1 MRRMWLRVTL
11 VAVLGAGVTAGYFA
25 FLTGQRIAE
34 AQRAGR
40 AFDAGA
46 WELRLSLA
54 ELRAA
59 QQAYVAEGQDRDYW
73 VADVAARIEDLAVE
87 LATLSSMSTLPAT
100 PAALDEAA
108 SLIEALV
115 RMDERARDHAA
126 ADQELM
132 ASDLIFTDG
141 IELGRSAADQVAR
154 ARLVEREARE
164 AAASRQRQLQLVAVG
179 GAVGAG
185 VLFALLIFP
194 SPAGRPTAAHNAPR
208 DLPTEDV
215 REPTPPEGRLF
226 LDLEP
231 SEGHHA
237 TAAESVSGTPSPAP
251 DLRLAADL
259 CTDLGCSANAAELSP
274 LLARAAQLLNASCVI
289 VWVRDGTG
297 NALRPA
303 IAHGYPAAALAR
315 LGTIPCDSDNVTAAA
330 YRDARM
336 QVIPGDAD
344 TPGALVAPLASSED
358 RAGVMTLEVND
369 GWEASDAVQSTA
381 TIIAA
386 QLATLVAADPSS
398 ASSEDIQT
406 QESAP

>member
-1 MRRMWLRVTL
+1 MRRMWLRAAL
-11 VAVLGAGVTAGYFA
+11 VAVLGVSVTAGYYA

-34 AQRAGR
+34 AQQAGR

-46 WELRLSLA
+46 WGLRLSLA

-59 QQAYVAEGQDRDYW
+59 QQAYVAAGQDRDYW
-73 VADVAARIEDLAVE
+73 VADVAARIEELAVE
-87 LATLSSMSTLPAT
+87 LATLSSMSTRPAT
-100 PAALDEAA
+100 AAALDEAA
-108 SLIEALV
+108 SLIEALL

-126 ADQELM
+126 AGQELM
-132 ASDLIFTDG
+132 ASDLIFADG
-141 IELGRSAADQVAR
+141 ADLGRSAADEIER
-154 ARLVEREARE
+154 ARRIEREAVD
-164 AAASRQRQLQLVAVG
+164 AAASGRRRLQLIAVG
-179 GAVGAG
+179 GAAGAG
-185 VLFALLIFP
+185 VLFALLVSPF
-194 SPAGRPTAAHNAPR
+194 PAGRPTATPDAPK
-208 DLPTEDV
+208 DAATEGV
-215 REPTPPEGRLF
+215 QEPASLEGRLF

-231 SEGHHA
+231 ERSEPP
-237 TAAESVSGTPSPAP
+237 AAVESVSRSPSVAP
-251 DLRLAADL
+251 DLRLAAAL
-259 CTDLGCSANAAELSP
+259 CTDLGRSANAAELPP

-315 LGTIPCDSDNVTAAA
+315 LGTIPCDSDNAAAAA
-330 YRDARM
+330 YRDERL
-336 QVIPGDAD
+336 QVVPGGAD
-344 TPGALVAPLASSED
+344 TPGALVAPLASAED

-369 GWEASDAVQSTA
+369 GWETSDAVQSTA

-398 ASSEDIQT
+398 

>member
-1 MRRMWLRVTL
+1 MRRMWLRAAL
-11 VAVLGAGVTAGYFA
+11 VAVLGVSVTAGYYA

-34 AQRAGR
+34 AQQAGR

-46 WELRLSLA
+46 WGLRLSLA

-59 QQAYVAEGQDRDYW
+59 QQAYVAAGQDRDYW
-73 VADVAARIEDLAVE
+73 VADVAARIEELAVE
-87 LATLSSMSTLPAT
+87 LATLSSMSTRPAT
-100 PAALDEAA
+100 AAALDEAA
-108 SLIEALV
+108 SLIEALL

-126 ADQELM
+126 AGQQLM
-132 ASDLIFTDG
+132 ASDLIFADG
-141 IELGRSAADQVAR
+141 SDLGRSAADEIER
-154 ARLVEREARE
+154 ARRIEREAVD
-164 AAASRQRQLQLVAVG
+164 AAASGRRQLQLIAVG
-179 GAVGAG
+179 GAAGAG
-185 VLFALLIFP
+185 VLFALLVSPF
-194 SPAGRPTAAHNAPR
+194 PAGRPTATPDAPK
-208 DLPTEDV
+208 DAATEGV
-215 REPTPPEGRLF
+215 QEPASLEGRLF

-231 SEGHHA
+231 ERSEPP
-237 TAAESVSGTPSPAP
+237 AAVESVSRSPSVAP
-251 DLRLAADL
+251 DLRLAAAL
-259 CTDLGCSANAAELSP
+259 CTDLGRSANAAELPP

-315 LGTIPCDSDNVTAAA
+315 LGTIPCDGDNAAAAA
-330 YRDARM
+330 YRDERL
-336 QVIPGDAD
+336 QVVPGGAD
-344 TPGALVAPLASSED
+344 TSGALVAPLASAED

-369 GWEASDAVQSTA
+369 GWETSDAVQSTA

-398 ASSEDIQT
+398 

>member
-1 MRRMWLRVTL
+1 MWLRAAL
-11 VAVLGAGVTAGYFA
+11 VAVLGVSLTAGYYA
-25 FLTGQRIAE
+25 FLTGQRIAQ
-34 AQRAGR
+34 AHQAGR

-46 WELRLSLA
+46 WGLRLSLA

-59 QQAYVAEGQDRDYW
+59 QQAYVATGQDRDYW
-73 VADVAARIEDLAVE
+73 VADVAARIEELAVE
-87 LATLSSMSTLPAT
+87 LATLSSMSTLPAAA
-100 PAALDEAA
+100 AALDEAA
-108 SLIEALV
+108 SLIEALL

-126 ADQELM
+126 AGEELM
-132 ASDLIFTDG
+132 ASDLIFADG
-141 IELGRSAADQVAR
+141 LDLGRSAADQIER
-154 ARLVEREARE
+154 ARLIEREAVD
-164 AAASRQRQLQLVAVG
+164 AAASGRRQLQLIAVG
-179 GAVGAG
+179 GAAGAG
-185 VLFALLIFP
+185 VLFALLVSPF
-194 SPAGRPTAAHNAPR
+194 PAGRPTGTRDAPEDAATAG
-208 DLPTEDV
+208 V
-215 REPTPPEGRLF
+215 QEPAPPEGRLF

-231 SEGHHA
+231 EPGEPP
-237 TAAESVSGTPSPAP
+237 TAAESVSRPSVAP

-259 CTDLGCSANAAELSP
+259 CTDLGRSANAAELPP

-315 LGTIPCDSDNVTAAA
+315 LGTIRCDSDNVTAAA
-330 YRDARM
+330 YRDEHL

-344 TPGALVAPLASSED
+344 TRGALVAPLASAED

-369 GWEASDAVQSTA
+369 GWETSDAVQSTA
-381 TIIAA
+381 AIIAA

-398 ASSEDIQT
+398 